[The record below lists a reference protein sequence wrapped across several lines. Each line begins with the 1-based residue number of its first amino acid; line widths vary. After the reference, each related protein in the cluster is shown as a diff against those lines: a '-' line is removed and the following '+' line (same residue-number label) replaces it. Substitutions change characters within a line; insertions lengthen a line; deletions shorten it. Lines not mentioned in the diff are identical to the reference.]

1 MVKIDKSCGC
11 LIEDLLEDERLCS
24 SSPEDM
30 KVMVDPD
37 PDRISLE
44 FYEKRMTDG
53 LPIIPPTEARVRKF
67 YRYTPRKPEDVIAT
81 LPPRMGIATVEKVA
95 VNAVMA
101 GCIPPMMPLIEAC
114 IEGIGRDEFNL
125 AGINATTHPVA
136 VAVLVNG
143 PAAEELGFNSG
154 VGCLGPGNLACATLG
169 RALRLSLI
177 NIAGAVP
184 GVGDHAT
191 MGSPAKYSYC
201 FAENEDE
208 SPWEPLH
215 VERGFG
221 ADESTVTVIGVEAPH
236 NVNDHRSR
244 TPEDLLDTIVHT
256 ASTAGCNN
264 SHVPG
269 ELLVIMSPEHA
280 ETVASHGWSREDV
293 KNYIHE
299 NTTVEA
305 RLADR
310 GGRKL
315 DEDLITDGMVHITR
329 GPEDV
334 ILVVAGGPGRH
345 TMIAH
350 GFGGSSESQTVPVRF
365 SGD

>member
-11 LIEDLLEDERLCS
+11 LIDDLLDDNRLCGS
-24 SSPEDM
+24 SGEDM

-37 PDRISLE
+37 PERISLE

-53 LPIIPPTEARVRKF
+53 LPIIPPTQVRVEKF
-67 YRYTPRKPEDVIAT
+67 YRYTSRDPGDVIAA
-81 LPPRMGIATVEKVA
+81 LPPRMGMATVEKVA

-101 GCIPPMMPLIEAC
+101 GCIPQMMPLLESC
-114 IEGIGRDEFNL
+114 IEGIGREEFNL

-136 VAVLVNG
+136 VAVVVNG
-143 PAAEELGFNSG
+143 PVVRDLNFNPG
-154 VGCLGPGNLACATLG
+154 AGCLGPGNLPGATLG
-169 RALRLSLI
+169 RALRLCLM

-201 FAENEDE
+201 LAENEDE

-215 VERGFG
+215 VERGLSG
-221 ADESTVTVIGVEAPH
+221 DDSAVTLLGVEAPH

-244 TPEDLLDTIVHT
+244 EPEDILDTIIHT

-280 ETVASHGWSREDV
+280 ETLASHGWTRDDV

-299 NTTVEA
+299 GVVVPA
-305 RLADR
+305 GLADR

-315 DEDLITDGMVHITR
+315 DDGLIVDGMVHLTR
-329 GPEDV
+329 SPSDV
-334 ILVVAGGPGRH
+334 VLVVAGGAGRH

-365 SGD
+365 PED